1 VFDLSWSKLS
11 GNEEICAKLFREVF
25 CTIYNLS
32 FIEKHGATAK
42 IKRAMTNQHSNALLI
57 IDDHPVYREALGEIL
72 TREFTNLGISVFT
85 ASNASEGLEL
95 VDAMD
100 KLWVVLLDVKM
111 PGLSGLAGIKVFKQK
126 SNVAHVVSISGLESP
141 AWESR
146 AVAAGATLF
155 VSKNSTSLS
164 IYNKVQKLFG
174 TNAQPTVVEA
184 TEEQPDIRLT
194 QRQMEV
200 LHLISLGHP
209 NKIIADYLEIKEQT
223 VKIHIN
229 QIFKE
234 LRVFNRTQAVLKA
247 QKHQLLGN

>member
-1 VFDLSWSKLS
+1 
-11 GNEEICAKLFREVF
+11 
-25 CTIYNLS
+25 
-32 FIEKHGATAK
+32 
-42 IKRAMTNQHSNALLI
+42 MTNQNSNALLI

-72 TREFTNLGISVFT
+72 TREFGSLGIGVLT

-100 KLWVVLLDVKM
+100 KVWVVLLDVKM
-111 PGLSGLAGIKVFKQK
+111 PGLSGLAGIKVFKK
-126 SNVAHVVSISGLESP
+126 KTNVEHVVSISGLESP
-141 AWESR
+141 TWEPR

-155 VSKNSTSLS
+155 LSKNSTSLS
-164 IYNKVQKLFG
+164 IYSKLQKLFEF
-174 TNAQPTVVEA
+174 NHQRPVVAA
-184 TEEQPDIRLT
+184 TEEQPDFRLT
-194 QRQMEV
+194 QRQLEV

-209 NKIIADYLEIKEQT
+209 NKIIADFLEIKEQT

-247 QKHQLLGN
+247 QKFQLLSN

>member
-1 VFDLSWSKLS
+1 
-11 GNEEICAKLFREVF
+11 
-25 CTIYNLS
+25 
-32 FIEKHGATAK
+32 
-42 IKRAMTNQHSNALLI
+42 MTSPSPHALMI

-72 TREFTNLGISVFT
+72 AKEFAHLGVSVYT
-85 ASNASEGLEL
+85 ASHAGEGLDL
-95 VDAMD
+95 VDRMD
-100 KLWVVLLDVKM
+100 KVWVVLLDVKM

-126 SNVAHVVSISGLESP
+126 SNVEHVVSISGMETP
-141 AWESR
+141 TWESR
-146 AVAAGATLF
+146 AVSAGATLF
-155 VSKNSTSLS
+155 ISKNNTSHGIFEKLS
-164 IYNKVQKLFG
+164 KLFDFESAS
-174 TNAQPTVVEA
+174 TAKSLID
-184 TEEQPDIRLT
+184 EQSAFRLT

-247 QKHQLLGN
+247 QKYQLLSN